1 MEFADQQRRPNILLV
16 HGAIADGSVW
26 RRVIQD
32 LQRNNFAVV
41 ASQLPLTSFADDVK
55 AVKRDLSALRG
66 STVVVGHSYG
76 GAVVTQAAAG
86 STNVASLVYIAAI
99 VPDTG
104 ESVHSLLAQYPPSP
118 SARYSMPVDPNETPP
133 FFILQRDQF
142 PQLVCHDVE
151 PSTARA
157 QAAVQ
162 GPTAATCYTT
172 PIEGVPAWRQFPTW
186 YQICTEDRSLDPT
199 VQKAMAHRAT
209 LPDHIVSIRTSHYP
223 LLSQPDKVTS
233 FIEQAAR
240 HPATSHSSEAPSLTE
255 NDEALFD

>member
-1 MEFADQQRRPNILLV
+1 MKSADQQHRLNILLV
-16 HGAIADGSVW
+16 HGALADGSIW
-26 RRVIQD
+26 RQVTQN
-32 LQRNNFAVV
+32 LQRNNFTVV

-55 AVKRDLSALRG
+55 AVKRDLGALQG
-66 STVVVGHSYG
+66 ATVVVGHSYG
-76 GAVVTQAAAG
+76 GAVITQAAAG
-86 STNVASLVYIAAI
+86 ASNVASLVYIAAI

-104 ESVHSLLAQYPPSP
+104 ESPHSLLAQYPPSP
-118 SARYSMPVDPNETPP
+118 SVQYSVPVDPNEIPP

-157 QAAVQ
+157 QAAAQ

-186 YQICTEDRSLDPT
+186 YQICTNDRSLDPT
-199 VQKAMAHRAT
+199 VQKAMANRAT
-209 LPDHIVSIRTSHYP
+209 SPDHIVSIRASHYP
-223 LLSQPDKVTS
+223 LLSQPDTVTS

-240 HPATSHSSEAPSLTE
+240 HSVTSHSSKDTPRNETE
-255 NDEALFD
+255 EALFG